1 MVIINGSFEQSF
13 EADLFKIGSIKH
25 SLLSDQGLQ
34 LSFLDRFHENVL
46 LDTVFSDQSV
56 NGYVSGLANSMA
68 SILSLLVHGWI
79 PVSIIENDI
88 TGTCQIQSDTS

>member
-1 MVIINGSFEQSF
+1 M
-13 EADLFKIGSIKH
+13 
-25 SLLSDQGLQ
+25 
-34 LSFLDRFHENVL
+34 DRFHENVL